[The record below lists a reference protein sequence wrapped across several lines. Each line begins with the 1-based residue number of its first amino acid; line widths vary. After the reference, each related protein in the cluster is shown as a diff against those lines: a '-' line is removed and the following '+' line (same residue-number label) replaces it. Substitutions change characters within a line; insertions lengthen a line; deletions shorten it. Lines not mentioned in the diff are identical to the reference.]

1 MSDDGDD
8 AVKRK
13 VDPVAWLLGGIL
25 AVLLAVFGYVVK
37 LTGDV
42 ACVTTQ
48 VKYLN
53 EQMHDVADMVGELW
67 RAK

>member
-1 MSDDGDD
+1 MR
-8 AVKRK
+8 KR
-13 VDPVAWLLGGIL
+13 VDPTSWLLGGIL
-25 AVLLAVFGYVVK
+25 AVLLAIFGYVVK

-42 ACVTTQ
+42 ACATTQ

-53 EQMHDVADMVGELW
+53 EQMKDVAEMVGELW

>member
-1 MSDDGDD
+1 MTR
-8 AVKRK
+8 KRT
-13 VDPVAWLLGGIL
+13 DPVQWLLGGIL

-42 ACVTTQ
+42 AS
-48 VKYLN
+48 VKTRVEVMA
-53 EQMHDVADMVGELW
+53 EQMKDVARMVGELW

>member
-1 MSDDGDD
+1 MR
-8 AVKRK
+8 RK
-13 VDPVAWLLGGIL
+13 PIDPVSWLLGGIL

-37 LTGDV
+37 LTADV
-42 ACVTTQ
+42 ACATTQ

-53 EQMHDVADMVGELW
+53 EQMKDVAEMVGELW